1 MSNCVHVIGH
11 LGSDPVTRVTAKGT
25 KITTFS
31 VATNSREA
39 GEDITIWW
47 SITIWGDQFDYILPY
62 LRKGSAVFITGKLKK
77 PTTYDDKEGGKR
89 ISLPVTA
96 TSIDFLPSG
105 KAQTEQGGM
114 QQSYAS
120 AGVGT
125 GAPGGGGGFQP
136 RQQRSY
142 GGISDPYGASSA
154 SPGHQQSHFN
164 TINDPTD
171 DDMPF

>member
-47 SITIWGDQFDYILPY
+47 SITVWGDQFDYIFPY
-62 LRKGSAVFITGKLKK
+62 LRKGSGVFITGKLKDPK
-77 PTTYDDKEGGKR
+77 IYDGKDGTKR

-96 TSIDFLPSG
+96 TSIDFLPSSG
-105 KAQTEQGGM
+105 KAQGEQSGT
-114 QQSYAS
+114 QQSYAP
-120 AGVGT
+120 AGA
-125 GAPGGGGGFQP
+125 GAGAAAGSRFEP

-142 GGISDPYGASSA
+142 GASDPYGAAAA
-154 SPGHQQSHFN
+154 SPGHQQPHYGDTSEP
-164 TINDPTD
+164 NDNE
-171 DDMPF
+171 MPF